1 MAAEDKLTTSL
12 QESVLTLICCDD
24 RRGAIAANQIDV
36 ELFEPP
42 YDDIAK
48 RAISYRKKFKKAPG
62 IAHLDD
68 LFDHILGDPKS
79 KRHHV
84 YKQVLHGITEQ
95 SQNLNAE
102 YVLSRVQDFQRRQ
115 HLKVAV
121 LDAAEAYK
129 RGGDDLVESVEG
141 ILHTALKFRQET
153 TDAGVFLGDRKQ
165 VMKVLTNPRRT
176 SYKIGIKELDRL
188 GLGPTQGEVLAFM
201 APKGGGKT
209 WFCIDTAVRLLQQQ
223 AKVVHI
229 SLEMSEERLVPRYM
243 QRMFA
248 ISKRDESFAVSNL
261 DVDDHGRVVG
271 LRQRR
276 ARAQLALSDRNIH
289 DKIGKKLDR
298 FGSRLSKLVV
308 KEFPTGSV
316 SIDQL
321 ESYLDGLELTHGFTP
336 DALIVDYPK
345 LMKLP
350 RNQEYRLAVGG
361 NFESLR
367 GLLIRRNLAGIFP
380 IQSHREAENAKL
392 ITGQNIGEDYSMG
405 QTADI
410 LITYNQTRAEHA
422 HGLARLYVD
431 KARNEEDKFT
441 ILIVQNYRTGQFCRD
456 SAWVPGNYWQ
466 TLKQFAGKGEE

>member
-1 MAAEDKLTTSL
+1 MAEDKLTTSL

-42 YDDIAK
+42 YDDIAQ
-48 RAISYRKKFKKAPG
+48 RAISYRKRFKKPPG
-62 IAHLDD
+62 LAHLDD

-84 YKQVLHGITEQ
+84 YKQVLQGISAQ

-102 YVLSRVQDFQRRQ
+102 YVLSRVQDFQERQ
-115 HLKVAV
+115 SLKVAV

-129 RGGDDLVESVEG
+129 RGGDDLVTNVRT
-141 ILHTALKFRQET
+141 ILNDALKFREDT
-153 TDAGVFLGDRKQ
+153 NDSGIFLGDRKQ
-165 VMKVLTNPRRT
+165 VLRVLTNPRRT
-176 SYKIGIKELDRL
+176 SYRLGIKELDRL

-209 WFCIDTAVRLLQQQ
+209 WFCIDAAVRLLQQQ

-248 ISKRDESFAVSNL
+248 ISKRNESFSVANL
-261 DVDDHGRVVG
+261 EVDDQGRVVG
-271 LRQRR
+271 LKQRR
-276 ARAQLALSDRNIH
+276 ARARLSLSDKNIYE
-289 DKIGKKLDR
+289 KIGAKLDR

-308 KEFPTGSV
+308 KEFPTSSL
-316 SIDQL
+316 SIDQV
-321 ESYLDGLELTHGFTP
+321 EAYLDGLELTHGFTP
-336 DALIVDYPK
+336 DALIIDYPK

-367 GLLIRRNLAGIFP
+367 GMLIRRNLAGIFP
-380 IQSHREAENAKL
+380 IQSHREAESAKL

-422 HGLARLYVD
+422 AGLARLYVD
-431 KARNEEDKFT
+431 KARNEEDKFAV
-441 ILIVQNYRTGQFCRD
+441 LIAQNYKTGQFCRD
-456 SAWVPGNYWQ
+456 SAWVPGNYWRS
-466 TLKQFAGKGEE
+466 LKELTGKGEE